1 MSGVRMESTRVAFLE
16 TLTALMERDPRTV
29 VVFADSV
36 KVFRATAEFLQR
48 FAGRVFDVGIAEQ
61 NMVATA
67 AGLAACGLTVFAA
80 TYAGFIT
87 MRACEQVRTFV
98 AYPGLNV
105 KFIGANAG
113 IFGGEREGVTHQFF
127 EDLAIVRS
135 IPGVTVVVP
144 ADAAEVR
151 QATRAIAA
159 VEGPAYLRIGSGRDP
174 VVVEPPRPFALGKI
188 RRLDDHGRDFAIFA
202 NGYLLSRSREAAVG
216 LKAQGLCGRVVEVHT
231 LRPLDV
237 AGIAWVLEESPAAVT
252 VEDHQING
260 ALGSAIAEVIAEG
273 GAGRLVRLGLQD
285 VFPESGDA
293 FGLLD
298 RYGLGVKDIVRAVER
313 VAGRAVPEAGNR

>member
-1 MSGVRMESTRVAFLE
+1 MSGIRMESTRVAFLE
-16 TLTALMERDPRTV
+16 TLTELMESDPKTV
-29 VVFADSV
+29 VIFADSV
-36 KVFRATAEFLQR
+36 KVFRATPEFLQK

-61 NMVATA
+61 NMVAAA
-67 AGLAACGLTVFAA
+67 AGLATCGLTVFAA

-98 AYPGLNV
+98 GYPGLNV

-151 QATRAIAA
+151 QATKAIAA

-174 VVVEPPRPFALGKI
+174 VVVDPPRPFELGKI

-202 NGYLLSRSREAAVG
+202 NGYLLRRSLDAAAH

-237 AGIAWVLEESPAAVT
+237 EGIARVLAESPAAVS
-252 VEDHQING
+252 VEDHQVNG
-260 ALGSAIAEVIAEG
+260 ALGSAVAEVAAER
-273 GAGRLVRLGLQD
+273 GAGRLIRLGLQD

-298 RYGLGVKDIVRAVER
+298 RYGLGVKDIAHAVER
-313 VAGRAVPEAGNR
+313 VVRDAGATAGKP